1 MGRSSLTPVK
11 DNKEKQ
17 IEIRLLT
24 NIKAFFQ
31 YKEIDVSDV
40 IDAMKASK
48 RKDDPKAYWQMY
60 YLIFTAFFIDH
71 GQNELLTN
79 YFTNNLPQNILNFKH
94 ALDIVQSILQKSV
107 ITMEEVEVVQE
118 DIVEDSYNPFDH
130 ETEEVA

>member
-31 YKEIDVSDV
+31 SKEIDVSDV

-48 RKDDPKAYWQMY
+48 RKEDPKAYWQLY
-60 YLIFTAFFIDH
+60 YLIFTAFFLDH

-79 YFTNNLPQNILNFKH
+79 YFTINLPQHILNFKH
-94 ALDIVQSILQKSV
+94 ALDIVQSIL
-107 ITMEEVEVVQE
+107 
-118 DIVEDSYNPFDH
+118 
-130 ETEEVA
+130 